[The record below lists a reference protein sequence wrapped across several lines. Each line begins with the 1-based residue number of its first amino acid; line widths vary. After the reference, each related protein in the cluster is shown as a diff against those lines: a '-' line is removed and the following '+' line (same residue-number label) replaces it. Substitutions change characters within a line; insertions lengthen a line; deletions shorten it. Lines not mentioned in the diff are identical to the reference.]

1 MVVLPYDAAT
11 TLFFIRCGAAFGLA
25 TGRANINKADAYQ
38 TLQLHEN
45 AHPVLVT
52 QAFRVLAAMY
62 HPDNGES
69 GDRDQFER
77 VVQAYRLLSDPV
89 RRAAYDRDRS
99 SGPDGSPRTRDVGAP
114 KPTTERRLRSLIL
127 TTLYNTRR
135 NAFEKPGLT
144 MWVLAQLTES
154 SLDEVRF
161 SLWYLRGKKLIEIDH
176 DDCVAITVAGVDA
189 VEEDATWSGDLPPLP
204 EPATPSWV
212 HALPSKPS
220 KLPAK

>member
-1 MVVLPYDAAT
+1 MVAIPYDTATSFIWVAAP
-11 TLFFIRCGAAFGLA
+11 FGWRQ
-25 TGRANINKADAYQ
+25 GANINKADAYQ

-77 VVQAYRLLSDPV
+77 VVQAYRVLSDPV
-89 RRAAYDRDRS
+89 RRAAYDRERS
-99 SGPDGSPRTRDVGAP
+99 SGPNGSPSAREGVAP
-114 KPTTERRLRSLIL
+114 TPATERRLRSLIL

-135 NAFEKPGLT
+135 NAFEKPGLS
-144 MWVLAQLTES
+144 MWLLAQITDS

-189 VEEDATWSGDLPPLP
+189 VEEDATSSGGLPPLP
-204 EPATPSWV
+204 EPLTPPWV
-212 HALPSKPS
+212 HALTS

>member
-1 MVVLPYDAAT
+1 
-11 TLFFIRCGAAFGLA
+11 
-25 TGRANINKADAYQ
+25 
-38 TLQLHEN
+38 
-45 AHPVLVT
+45 
-52 QAFRVLAAMY
+52 MY

-69 GDRDQFER
+69 GDRDEFER

-99 SGPDGSPRTRDVGAP
+99 IGPDASPRARDGGAL
-114 KPTTERRLRSLIL
+114 KPATERRLRSLIL
-127 TTLYNTRR
+127 TTLYDTRR

-144 MWVLAQLTES
+144 MWLLAQITES

-189 VEEDATWSGDLPPLP
+189 VEEEAASSGGLPPLP
-204 EPATPSWV
+204 EPGTPSWV
-212 HALPSKPS
+212 HALTS

>member
-1 MVVLPYDAAT
+1 VA
-11 TLFFIRCGAAFGLA
+11 GG
-25 TGRANINKADAYQ
+25 ANIDTADAYQ

-69 GDRDQFER
+69 GDRAEFER

-89 RRAAYDRDRS
+89 RRAAYDRERS
-99 SGPDGSPRTRDVGAP
+99 SEPDVRPRARDGGAP
-114 KPTTERRLRSLIL
+114 KPATERRLRSLIL
-127 TTLYNTRR
+127 TTLYDTRR

-144 MWVLAQLTES
+144 MWVLAQMTES

-189 VEEDATWSGDLPPLP
+189 VEADAQSTGGLPPLADP
-204 EPATPSWV
+204 GTPSWI
-212 HALPSKPS
+212 HALPGKI
-220 KLPAK
+220 PAK